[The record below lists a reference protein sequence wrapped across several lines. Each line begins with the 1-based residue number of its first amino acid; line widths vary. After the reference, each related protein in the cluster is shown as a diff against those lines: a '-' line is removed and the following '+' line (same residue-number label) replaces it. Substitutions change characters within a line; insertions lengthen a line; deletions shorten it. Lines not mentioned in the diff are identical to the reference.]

1 MEAPEVAEVITITI
15 IEVVAEATIIIW
27 TEDVEVTQ
35 TKDSIVDLLVM
46 ETTLEAEAEEE
57 AGAAAVKELVIGMPI
72 SNHRY
77 VLFENRLY
85 VRHKMIYEWL
95 RS

>member
-77 VLFENRLY
+77 VLFENRPY
-85 VRHKMIYEWL
+85 VRHKIYEWL